1 MLAHRIELTTARH
14 SRRQFLI
21 GVASTAGLVVGYR
34 LIAADPAS
42 AQARLHRHRPIL
54 SRPMSKSRRKTGS

>member
-1 MLAHRIELTTARH
+1 MLAHRIELTTARP

-34 LIAADPAS
+34 LIAAEPAS
-42 AQARLHRHRPIL
+42 AQTRRNSHRPTL

>member
-1 MLAHRIELTTARH
+1 MLADRIELTPARP

-34 LIAADPAS
+34 LIAAEPAS
-42 AQARLHRHRPIL
+42 AQTAPHG
-54 SRPMSKSRRKTGS
+54 TGQPFPGLC